1 MDSSVTDSLSCWC
14 GGIWNCL
21 LPRSLQA
28 SPFQLHLCALS
39 RWLLGLSTE
48 AALAALLYSEPLGL
62 LAPCGCLASC
72 GWICAA
78 AWLRLW
84 QEPPVPDWPRSW
96 DWGGLLK
103 GPRNCKWW
111 RMSPEMP
118 QPRKGLPVLMV
129 PATSAVRVLKREG
142 VREPRRPQTTAPTP
156 PPGSVLVWGLL
167 EPGAGRAR
175 LWEPDWWR

>member
-1 MDSSVTDSLSCWC
+1 M
-14 GGIWNCL
+14 
-21 LPRSLQA
+21 
-28 SPFQLHLCALS
+28 
-39 RWLLGLSTE
+39 
-48 AALAALLYSEPLGL
+48 
-62 LAPCGCLASC
+62 
-72 GWICAA
+72 
-78 AWLRLW
+78 
-84 QEPPVPDWPRSW
+84 PDWPRSW